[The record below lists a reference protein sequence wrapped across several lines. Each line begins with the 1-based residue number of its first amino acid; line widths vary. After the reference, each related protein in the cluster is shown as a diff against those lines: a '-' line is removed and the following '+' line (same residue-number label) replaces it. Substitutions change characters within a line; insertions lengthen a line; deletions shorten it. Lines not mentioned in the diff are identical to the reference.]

1 MPNNP
6 PALSLIAGESSPAS
20 KLYFAKNT
28 PPKAKAIA
36 PIQVIQFCSKPARN
50 CLKSS
55 AILDGFLVIVL
66 RADVAL
72 MLVGL

>member
-20 KLYFAKNT
+20 KLYLAKNT

-55 AILDGFLVIVL
+55 SILDGFLIATLGSGVC
-66 RADVAL
+66 L
-72 MLVGL
+72 MLAGL